1 MTQASVDK
9 PAHALLLVGHG
20 SRDPDGQRE
29 FLQFA
34 TKVQQAA
41 GDRPV
46 VPCFLELA
54 EPTIPQGIERC
65 LALGY
70 RDITAVPVLLFAARH
85 NKHDVPAEFDHVRA
99 HHPDLRIRYGRHFGI
114 TTEIVDGLRALLA
127 QAEQGTARPQIGRE
141 RTVVLLVGRGS
152 SDPDANGDVC
162 KLARILWEGSGYLS
176 VEACFIGIT
185 HPRMPE
191 GLRRCLLLQP
201 QRIIVLPYLLFT
213 GVLVKRIA
221 TIAREFGQ
229 AHPAVEVL
237 LTDDIGELPV
247 FMDLL
252 FEREREA
259 LAGSVAMN
267 CDACKWRRAGLAL
280 EHGHSH
286 GEAAGHAD
294 EHVHAHDPGHAH
306 AHSHEHGH
314 GHAHAQTHDPYAD
327 LREYHERI
335 WKPL

>member
-1 MTQASVDK
+1 MTQASVDR

-29 FLQFA
+29 FLIFA
-34 TKVQQAA
+34 GKVQQAA
-41 GDRPV
+41 GNRPV

-70 RDITAVPVLLFAARH
+70 RDIAAVPVLLFAARH
-85 NKHDVPAEFDHVRA
+85 NKHDVPAEFDQVRGR
-99 HHPDLRIRYGRHFGI
+99 HPELRIRYGRHFGI

-127 QAEQGTARPQIGRE
+127 QAERQTARPQVDRD

-152 SDPDANGDVC
+152 SDPDANSDVC
-162 KLARILWEGSGYLS
+162 KLARILWEGSGYRS
-176 VEACFIGIT
+176 VETCFIGIT

-191 GLRRCLLLQP
+191 GLQRCLLLQP

-221 TIAREFGQ
+221 AVAREFGQ
-229 AHPAVEVL
+229 NHPAVEVL

-267 CDACKWRRAGLAL
+267 CDACKWRRAGLAQ
-280 EHGHSH
+280 EHGHGH
-286 GEAAGHAD
+286 EAQT
-294 EHVHAHDPGHAH
+294 GHAH
-306 AHSHEHGH
+306 AHGH
-314 GHAHAQTHDPYAD
+314 GHSHPHGHDHHHGHDQPSTHDPYAD
-327 LREYHERI
+327 LEEYHERI

>member
-1 MTQASVDK
+1 MTQVLANS

-20 SRDPDGQRE
+20 SRDPDGQQE
-29 FLQFA
+29 FLAFA
-34 TKVQQAA
+34 GKIQQAA
-41 GDRPV
+41 GNRPV

-54 EPTIPQGIERC
+54 EPTIAQGIERC

-70 RDITAVPVLLFAARH
+70 RDIAAVPVLLFAARH
-85 NKHDVPAEFDHVRA
+85 NKHDVPAEFDQVRGR
-99 HHPDLRIRYGRHFGI
+99 HPELCIRYGRHFGI

-127 QAEQGTARPQIGRE
+127 QAEQQTARPQIGRD

-176 VEACFIGIT
+176 VETCFIGIT

-191 GLRRCLLLQP
+191 GLQRCLLLQP
-201 QRIIVLPYLLFT
+201 QRVIVLPYLLFT

-221 TIAREFGQ
+221 TMAREFGR

-247 FMDLL
+247 FVELL

-267 CDACKWRRAGLAL
+267 CDACKWRRAGQ
-280 EHGHSH
+280 GQDHSH
-286 GEAAGHAD
+286 RHSGPE
-294 EHVHAHDPGHAH
+294 GHAH
-306 AHSHEHGH
+306 AHDHGHSHRHSHGH
-314 GHAHAQTHDPYAD
+314 GHDQQQTHDPYAN
-327 LREYHERI
+327 LEEYHERI